1 MKKRKLFGGLTILT
15 LSLALTTG
23 CANLE
28 KLGITKKT
36 DSTEETASTDSS
48 HPSEPKINLNS
59 LALPQLNNSIAD
71 NESAVKMVT
80 SEGTITIKLFPEL
93 APKAVENFMTHA
105 KEGYYNKTKFHR
117 VIKDFM
123 VQGGDPK
130 GTGVGGESIWQEE
143 FAPEISNQLY
153 HINGALAM
161 ARTNGDVSEKTQGSQ
176 FYIVQNHQD
185 VADGL
190 LIDDYPEKII
200 EAYRNGGAPFLDKEY
215 SVFGQV
221 IEGLDVVDK
230 IAEVEVE
237 ADASGGQPS
246 KPKKD
251 VTVKSIKII
260 KEASK
265 EKNDSS
271 TKGDEKSTDDKEVTD
286 ATDESTEPTSS
297 N

>member
-1 MKKRKLFGGLTILT
+1 MKKRQLLGGLTILT
-15 LSLALTTG
+15 LTLALTTG

-28 KLGITKKT
+28 KLGITKKN
-36 DSTEETASTDSS
+36 DATEETTTTDTTQSS
-48 HPSEPKINLNS
+48 EAKINLNS
-59 LALPQLNNSIAD
+59 LVLPQLDKTIAD

-80 SEGTITIKLFPEL
+80 SEGTMTIKLFPEL

-123 VQGGDPK
+123 IQGGDPK

-185 VADGL
+185 TADGL

-200 EAYRNGGAPFLDKEY
+200 EAYHNGGTPFLDKEY

-221 IEGLDVVDK
+221 IEGLDVIDK
-230 IAEVEVE
+230 IANVEVE

-265 EKNDSS
+265 PKKDSS
-271 TKGDEKSTDDKEVTD
+271 KKETKKTTDDTD
-286 ATDESTEPTSS
+286 MTDSTQS